1 MAKARAGSQAIVTQ
15 LKYLAVLTCM
25 ITTTLDIGVR
35 VTTSDEVVTFLV
47 YIHNH

>member
-25 ITTTLDIGVR
+25 ITTTLDIGAR